1 MNMQSIIYIYT
12 LVYNNT
18 SMDII
23 KYYAY
28 YKKWEK
34 DMDTTEV

>member
-1 MNMQSIIYIYT
+1 MHT
-12 LVYNNT
+12 RRG
-18 SMDII
+18 SMDITSI